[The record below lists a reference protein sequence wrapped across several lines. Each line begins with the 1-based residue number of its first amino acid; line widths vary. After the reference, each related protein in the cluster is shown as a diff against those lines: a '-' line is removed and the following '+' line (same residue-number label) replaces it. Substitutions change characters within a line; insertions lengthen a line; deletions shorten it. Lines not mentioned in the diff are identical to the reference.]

1 MAGIIPLATL
11 FLNKF
16 VEVNLERYKDDP
28 VMLPLFQ
35 NLELGDIIIS
45 DLVPGVAEPQVA
57 TVSSE
62 NRNFRGI
69 LQRWLPAF
77 LAKPDPFALKNPDS
91 PLASIDDLVEQVDP
105 GVYGYLLD
113 GAVLPGM
120 VLPKETVP
128 DTLEDNAKATFQS
141 SFGYFI
147 GNDELTVGT
156 NTLSVAMNVYTRG
169 SIPFVVAKG
178 GVMTIPPTNYKQLA
192 HPEDKFPY
200 TVDP

>member
-28 VMLPLFQ
+28 TMLPLFQ
-35 NLELGDIIIS
+35 NLELNDITIS
-45 DLVPGVAEPQVA
+45 DLVPGVTEPQVA

-77 LAKPDPFALKNPDS
+77 LDKPEPFALKNPAT
-91 PLASIDDLVEQVDP
+91 PLASIEDLLEQVEP
-105 GVYGYLLD
+105 GVYGYLSE
-113 GAVLPGM
+113 GVVFPGM
-120 VLPKETVP
+120 VLPKETLSA
-128 DTLEDNAKATFQS
+128 TLEANAKATFQAN
-141 SFGYFI
+141 FGYTI
-147 GNDELTVGT
+147 TDDELTISE
-156 NTLSVAMNVYTRG
+156 NALSVTMNVYTRG

-178 GVMTIPPTNYKQLA
+178 GVMVIPPTNYKRLT
-192 HPEDKFPY
+192 HPEDLLPY
-200 TVDP
+200 NIP

>member
-35 NLELGDIIIS
+35 NLELNDIIIS

-57 TVSSE
+57 TVSSD

-77 LAKPDPFALKNPDS
+77 LDKPEPYALKNPTA
-91 PLASIDDLVEQVDP
+91 PLASINDLLEQEVP
-105 GVYGYLLD
+105 GIYGYMSE
-113 GAVLPGM
+113 GEVFPGM
-120 VLPKETVP
+120 VLPG
-128 DTLEDNAKATFQS
+128 DTLIGTLETNAKATFQS
-141 SFGYFI
+141 NFKYAI
-147 GNDELTVGT
+147 GNSELTV
-156 NTLSVAMNVYTRG
+156 NSNSLSVTMNTYTRG
-169 SIPFVVAKG
+169 SIPFVIAKG
-178 GVMTIPPTNYKQLA
+178 GVMIIPPTDYKRLA

-200 TVDP
+200 SVP

>member
-16 VEVNLERYKDDP
+16 VEVNLLRYADDP
-28 VMLPLFQ
+28 VMLLLFQ

-57 TVSSE
+57 TVSSD

-77 LAKPDPFALKNPDS
+77 LDKPEPFTLKNPAN
-91 PLASIDDLVEQVDP
+91 PLASINDLLEQEEP
-105 GVYGYLLD
+105 GVYGYMSD
-113 GAVLPGM
+113 GEVFPGM
-120 VLPKETVP
+120 VLPG
-128 DTLEDNAKATFQS
+128 DTLSSTLEANVKATFQS
-141 SFGYFI
+141 NFGYAI
-147 GNDELTVGT
+147 NNDELTV
-156 NTLSVAMNVYTRG
+156 NENSLSVTMNVYTRG

-178 GVMTIPPTNYKQLA
+178 GIMVIPPTNYRRLA

-200 TVDP
+200 PVP